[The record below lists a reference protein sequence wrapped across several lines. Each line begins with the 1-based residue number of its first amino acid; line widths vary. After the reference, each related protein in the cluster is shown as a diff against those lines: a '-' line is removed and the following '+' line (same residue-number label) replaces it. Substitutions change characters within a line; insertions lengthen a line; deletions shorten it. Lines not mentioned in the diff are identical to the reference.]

1 MSVGLPGPGVRP
13 IVGRTAEIRTL
24 HAALR
29 GVREGGTSVISVTG
43 EPGIGKTRLLREAS
57 VQAAALGLQVLE
69 GQGTDLERE
78 IPYAMVIDAL
88 DQPFGALR
96 RTELRLL
103 CAEELAE
110 LGWLLPSLS
119 ALASPLSTPL
129 QIERH
134 RCHRAV
140 RRVLHQLAAWRPV
153 LLVLDDV
160 HCADHASLEVIAHLL
175 RHPVPRL
182 ALLLANRSRQLPDTH
197 ASVLAHAACNGT
209 LTALE
214 LGPLSLDETA
224 ELLPC
229 HALDR
234 IELAQ
239 LHRSCGGNPF
249 YLQELARAHS
259 GFSGSVGGTMD
270 TLDSSGVPSA
280 IQAALEQEVQPL
292 SLSARSLL
300 QSAAVIG
307 RIFDI
312 ELAIEIAES
321 TEADARCA
329 TDELVRSGLIHQT
342 GAPGRLAFRHPIVHL
357 AIYQRSGYAW
367 RRRAHQRAAA
377 ALDRRGAAVSVRAHH
392 LEHCGEVG
400 DEQAIDLLTEA
411 GMAAAPRAPHTAVR
425 WFRAA
430 LRLLPD
436 DAPARRRLSLSVAL
450 ADALS
455 ATGHLGECSAVLR
468 QALDLIPSN
477 EAEDR
482 VPIMARIAVTEQRL
496 GNAAEGLRLLT
507 TAASLSAPGSPEAA
521 GLRLQLAESHLMMR
535 DWHEA
540 ARLTAEVQQS
550 TTAREDRRLYLI
562 ATAASAF
569 MGALHGGQSLG
580 DSRRSLDEAA
590 SALDALTDTE
600 IVPAL
605 LDGLTHVAY
614 AEILT
619 ERWGN
624 AVAHS
629 DRGIRLCHET
639 GHGRHL
645 VELQNLRA
653 LGLLLQG
660 HLDIGLS
667 AAATAAKTA
676 LLLDNAPLMALTEA
690 TRCWLLTLMGRT
702 TEALQS
708 GALSMRFNVQ
718 MPTTFYA
725 WHAPLVYGSALIEAG
740 RYRRG
745 RQEIIKIAGEVP
757 GEVYPTLITHF
768 YRFLV
773 DAELALGRVDAAE
786 KTTRRVE
793 TIVATM
799 PTMHM
804 RLGDARYCRA
814 HVQLTRKE
822 VRAAADNAEQAA
834 AEYSASGTPLD
845 AARARL
851 LFGHVLADLHD
862 VAAAK
867 TEFDAALAVFELC
880 GAERLAERARLAL
893 HRVGERKTPGP
904 RSRSRATTV
913 RLGDL
918 TERQS
923 EIVDRVVLGRTNR
936 QISQELYVSE
946 KTVEA
951 HLTRLYTKLG
961 VSSRTELAALAASD
975 RIQPRR

>member
-1 MSVGLPGPGVRP
+1 MGLPERDVRP
-13 IVGRTAEIRTL
+13 LVGRAAEIRSL

-29 GVREGGTSVISVTG
+29 AVREGGTSVISVTG

-57 VQAAALGLQVLE
+57 VQAEALGFQVLD
-69 GQGTDLERE
+69 GQGAELEPE
-78 IPYAMVIDAL
+78 IPYAMMIDAL
-88 DQPFGALR
+88 DQPFGELR
-96 RTELRLL
+96 RTELRVL

-119 ALASPLSTPL
+119 ALVSPLSTPL

-140 RRVLHQLAAWRPV
+140 RRVLHHLAAWRPV
-153 LLVLDDV
+153 LLLLDDV
-160 HCADHASLEVIAHLL
+160 HCADYASLEVIAHLL
-175 RHPVPRL
+175 RHRVPRL
-182 ALLLANRSRQLPDTH
+182 ALLLAHRSRQLPDTH
-197 ASVLAHAACNGT
+197 ASVLACAVRNGT
-209 LTALE
+209 MAVLE
-214 LGPLSLDETA
+214 PGPLSLEEAA
-224 ELLPC
+224 ELLAGNP
-229 HALDR
+229 LDH

-249 YLQELARAHS
+249 YLQELAHAHDGRS
-259 GFSGSVGGTMD
+259 GFLGGPGD
-270 TLDSSGVPSA
+270 AVDPWGVPPA
-280 IQAALEQEVQPL
+280 IQFALEQEVRTL
-292 SLSARSLL
+292 SPNARLLL
-300 QSAAVIG
+300 QSAAVTG
-307 RIFDI
+307 ELSDL
-312 ELAIEIAES
+312 ELAIEVADLDEAE
-321 TEADARCA
+321 AHCA
-329 TDELVRSGLIHQT
+329 TDELVRVGLMNET

-367 RRRAHQRAAA
+367 RRRAHHRAAA
-377 ALDRRGAAVSVRAHH
+377 ALARRGAAVSARAHH

-400 DEQAIDLLTEA
+400 DEHVIHLLTEA
-411 GMAAAPRAPHTAVR
+411 GMSAAPRAPLKAER

-436 DAPARRRLSLSVAL
+436 DAPARRRLSLTMAL

-455 ATGHLGECSAVLR
+455 ATGRLDECSDVLR
-468 QALDLIPSN
+468 QALELVPAD
-477 EAEDR
+477 EAGDR
-482 VPIMARIAVTEQRL
+482 VRVLAQIALTEQGL
-496 GNAAEGLRLLT
+496 GNATEGRRLLT
-507 TAASLSAPGSPEAA
+507 AALSLSVPGSLEAA
-521 GLRLQLAESHLMMR
+521 RLRLQLAKSHLMMH
-535 DWHEA
+535 DWCEA

-550 TTAREDRRLYLI
+550 TTARDDRRLHLV

-569 MGALHGGQSLG
+569 MGTLHCGQSLSDG
-580 DSRRSLDEAA
+580 RRYLDEAV
-590 SALDALTDTE
+590 SALDSLTDTE
-600 IVPAL
+600 IAPAL
-605 LDGLTHVAY
+605 LDGLTDVAY
-614 AEILT
+614 AEISM

-629 DRGIRLCHET
+629 DRGIRLCRDT

-645 VELQNLRA
+645 VELQHLRA

-660 HLDIGLS
+660 RLDIGLS
-667 AAATAAKTA
+667 AAMNAAKTA
-676 LLLDNAPLMALTEA
+676 SLLDNSPLMALTEA
-690 TRCWLLTLMGRT
+690 TRGWVLTLMGRT
-702 TEALQS
+702 TEALAS
-708 GALSMRFNVQ
+708 GALSMRLNAQ
-718 MPTTFYA
+718 RPDALYA
-725 WHAPLVYGSALIEAG
+725 WHAPLVYGSTLIEAG

-745 RQEIIKIAGEVP
+745 RQELIKIVSEVP
-757 GEVYPTLITHF
+757 GEIYPTLMPHF
-768 YRFLV
+768 YRYLV
-773 DAELALGRVDAAE
+773 DAELALGRIDAAE

-793 TIVATM
+793 EIVDGM

-814 HVQLTRKE
+814 HVQLTREE
-822 VRAAADNAEQAA
+822 VRAAADNAEQAVT
-834 AEYSASGTPLD
+834 EYTASGTALD

-851 LFGHVLADLHD
+851 LFGHALADLRD
-862 VAAAK
+862 LTAAK
-867 TEFDAALAVFELC
+867 AQFDAALLAFELG

-893 HRVGERKTPGP
+893 HRVGERQTAGP

-946 KTVEA
+946 KTIEA

-961 VSSRTELAALAASD
+961 VSSRAELAALAASE
-975 RIQPRR
+975 RIQPRT